1 LQITNLQIVQ
11 FGGMIGARRRGG
23 GILKLRIAIWALSG
37 AIVVLSWSLCFMAT
51 PTNNLGNLWILV
63 YLTCPITYLGRH
75 YPRPVSLYSVLAVNI
90 ATYALIG
97 TAVEILRRHYGRPR
111 LISN

>member
-1 LQITNLQIVQ
+1 
-11 FGGMIGARRRGG
+11 
-23 GILKLRIAIWALSG
+23 
-37 AIVVLSWSLCFMAT
+37 
-51 PTNNLGNLWILV
+51 V

-75 YPRPVSLYSVLAVNI
+75 YPHPVSLYSVLAVNI

>member
-1 LQITNLQIVQ
+1 
-11 FGGMIGARRRGG
+11 M
-23 GILKLRIAIWALSG
+23 KLRIAIWAVAG
-37 AIVVLSWSLCFMAT
+37 GIAVLSWSLCFMAT
-51 PTNNLGNLWILV
+51 PANDLGSLWILV

-75 YPRPVSLYSVLAVNI
+75 YQHPVSLYSVLAVNI

-97 TAVEILRRHYGRPR
+97 TAVEILRRHYGHSR